1 MKMKRTQTG
10 GGVESSP
17 NIHLINNCYE
27 KYMKNSVIQGFIKQ
41 TEPLGRVCVHA
52 CMEEKSDVK

>member
-1 MKMKRTQTG
+1 
-10 GGVESSP
+10 
-17 NIHLINNCYE
+17 
-27 KYMKNSVIQGFIKQ
+27 MKNSVIQGFIKE